1 MAPAPIDPIDEFEAV
16 FARAALAAPSDPTA
30 TALATADAAGRPSVR
45 MVLFKGVDRSGLRF
59 FTNYDSRKGREL
71 AENPRAALCFYWPW
85 IDEQVRVE
93 GTVER
98 LSAAES
104 DAYFASRP
112 RLSQLGAW
120 ASRQSRPHASRFELL
135 RRVVTTEA
143 RFLGR
148 EVSRPPNWGGFLL
161 RPEAVEFW
169 ASQPNRLHLRRRFE
183 RSESGWRLERL
194 DP

>member
-1 MAPAPIDPIDEFEAV
+1 MVADPIDEFEAV

-45 MVLFKGVDRSGLRF
+45 MVLFKGVDPSGLRF

-98 LSAAES
+98 LSTAES

-135 RRVVTTEA
+135 RRVVVTEA

-148 EVSRPPNWGGFLL
+148 DVPRPPNWGGFLL
-161 RPEAVEFW
+161 RPEAIEFW

>member
-16 FARAALAAPSDPTA
+16 FARAARAAPFDPTA
-30 TALATADAAGRPSVR
+30 AALATADATGRPSVR
-45 MVLFKGVDRSGLRF
+45 MVLFKGVDEGGFRF

-71 AENPRAALCFYWPW
+71 EENPRAALCFHWPW

-93 GTVER
+93 GGVTR
-98 LSAAES
+98 LPAAES
-104 DAYFASRP
+104 DAYFATRP

-120 ASRQSRPHASRFELL
+120 ASRQSRPHATRFELL
-135 RRVVTTEA
+135 RRVAAAEA

-148 EVSRPPNWGGFLL
+148 EVPRPPNWGGFLL
-161 RPEAVEFW
+161 APEAIELW
-169 ASQPNRLHLRRRFE
+169 ASKPNRLHLRRRFE
-183 RSESGWRLERL
+183 RTETGWRLDHL

>member
-45 MVLFKGVDRSGLRF
+45 MVLFKGVDPSGLRF
-59 FTNYDSRKGREL
+59 FTNYESRKGREL

>member
-1 MAPAPIDPIDEFEAV
+1 MAPGPIDPIDEFEAV
-16 FARAALAAPSDPTA
+16 FARAALSAPFDPTA

-45 MVLFKGVDRSGLRF
+45 MVLFKGVDERGFRF

-85 IDEQVRVE
+85 IDEQARVE
-93 GTVER
+93 GAVER
-98 LSAAES
+98 LPADES

-135 RRVVTTEA
+135 RRVVATEA

-161 RPEAVEFW
+161 RPEAVELW